1 VIKSPCNN
9 ICTPDPVSDLCIGCG
24 RSPKEIEN
32 WIGYSNKQKNQILN
46 EIKKRNKIDNK
57 RSYVLNKGMFNIN
70 KITKKEIFSIG
81 LILILTLSRILPHAP
96 NFTPVIAVAI
106 MSGYLFSNIKHCFL
120 IVLFSM
126 LVTDFFLGFY
136 NNMIFVY
143 GSLFLITFIF
153 YKISKKISLKNLF
166 IYSFVG
172 SVIFFIVS
180 NFGVWALG
188 SIAMNGIPYEK
199 SLGGLIECYFYAIP
213 FFGNTFISTI
223 IFSYSAFGASY
234 IFDKK
239 IYN

>member
-1 VIKSPCNN
+1 M
-9 ICTPDPVSDLCIGCG
+9 L
-24 RSPKEIEN
+24 
-32 WIGYSNKQKNQILN
+32 
-46 EIKKRNKIDNK
+46 NK
-57 RSYVLNKGMFNIN
+57 RMFNKIN

-96 NFTPVIAVAI
+96 NFTPIIAVAV

-136 NNMIFVY
+136 NNMVFVY

-153 YKISKKISLKNLF
+153 YKISKKINLKNLF
-166 IYSFVG
+166 VYSFAG
-172 SVIFFIVS
+172 SLIFFIVS

-188 SIAMNGIPYEK
+188 NVAMNGVPYEK
-199 SLGGLIECYFYAIP
+199 SLNGLIECYFYAIP
-213 FFGNTFISTI
+213 FFGNTFLSTI